1 MILSKVMMKGS
12 LDFGTS
18 KSYEKAVNLFQHKA
32 ETLYKMCLLIKA
44 EDIFNETNHSLVIP
58 QLVINGSDKFWKNTI
73 YILECMAQFAQ
84 AGHISAWRI
93 RLEDNTLQNHIAIEP
108 SGEKLVVQEYKLGV
122 HDLKEG
128 NIDDAY
134 HHFSTAIEKYN
145 GHSQAYE
152 RRGKVSFKR
161 QNYEKAIHDYAKSIE
176 LNGFSPKPYFG
187 RALAYA
193 AIGELNLA
201 VQDLEFAIK
210 NSIPMQPIYW
220 KSRRRKG
227 EYHFLQQQYDK
238 AAFELKFFTKRD
250 FKEEDPNFKW
260 KKRALIYYS
269 KSLLELGETQEARNA
284 WKTAIKISGSAPID
298 ESIKK
303 YLDIAFDSNLDTTVS
318 KKINV

>member
-12 LDFGTS
+12 LDFGSSSTYDKAYKMFIH
-18 KSYEKAVNLFQHKA
+18 KS

-44 EDIFNETNHSLVIP
+44 EDVFNETNYSLVIP

-73 YILECMAQFAQ
+73 YLLECMAQFAQ

-108 SGEKLVVQEYKLGV
+108 TGEKIVVQEYKAGIQA
-122 HDLKEG
+122 LKEG
-128 NIDDAY
+128 DTALAY
-134 HHFSTAIEKYN
+134 DHFTLAIGKYV
-145 GHSQAYE
+145 GHAQAYE
-152 RRGKVSFKR
+152 RRGKVNFKLK
-161 QNYEKAIHDYAKSIE
+161 NYENAIHDYAKSIE
-176 LNGFSPKPYFG
+176 LNIHSPKAYFG
-187 RALAYA
+187 RAVAYA
-193 AIGELNLA
+193 TLGEYPLAI
-201 VQDLEFAIK
+201 QDLEKAIK

-227 EYHFLQQQYDK
+227 EYHFILQQYDK
-238 AAFELKFFTKRD
+238 AAFEMKFFTKRE

-269 KSLLELGETQEARNA
+269 KSLLELGEIQEARNS
-284 WKTAIKISGSAPID
+284 WKTAIKLVGAAPID

-303 YLDIAFDSNLDTTVS
+303 YLDLAFDSNMDTTVS

>member
-12 LDFGTS
+12 LDFGSS
-18 KSYEKAVNLFQHKA
+18 KSYEKAINLFQHKA

-44 EDIFNETNHSLVIP
+44 EDIFNESNHSLVIP

-73 YILECMAQFAQ
+73 YMLECMAQFAQ

-93 RLEDNTLQNHIAIEP
+93 KLEDNSLQNHIAIEP
-108 SGEKLVVQEYKLGV
+108 SGEKIVVQEYKSGITA
-122 HDLKEG
+122 LKDG
-128 NIDDAY
+128 DTDVAFK
-134 HHFSTAIEKYN
+134 HFTSAIEKYN

-152 RRGKVSFKR
+152 RRGKVNFKL
-161 QNYEKAIHDYAKSIE
+161 QNYETAIHDYAKSIE
-176 LNGFSPKPYFG
+176 LNTYSPKAYFG
-187 RALAYA
+187 RAVAYA
-193 AIGELNLA
+193 TIGELNLA
-201 VQDLEFAIK
+201 IQDLEFAIK
-210 NSIPMQPIYW
+210 NSILMHPIYW

-227 EYHFLQQQYDK
+227 EYHFLLQQYDK
-238 AAFELKFFTKRD
+238 AAFEFKFFTKRD
-250 FKEEDPNFKW
+250 FKEEDPNFRW

-298 ESIKK
+298 ESIKN
-303 YLDIAFDSNLDTTVS
+303 YLDVAFDSNLDTTVS